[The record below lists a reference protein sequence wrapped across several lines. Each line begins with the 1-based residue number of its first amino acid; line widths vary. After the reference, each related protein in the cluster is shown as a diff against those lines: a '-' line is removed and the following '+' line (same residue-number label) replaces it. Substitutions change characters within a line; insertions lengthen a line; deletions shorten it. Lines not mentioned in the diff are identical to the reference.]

1 MASSAHDAYL
11 ESKVLTADP
20 LELVRMLY
28 RLAMD
33 RIRDARRYLEA
44 GDAVARS
51 GAISTASEALAE
63 LGCSLDHQ
71 AGGELSRRLA
81 QLYEYMQ
88 WRLVEAN
95 FHQSAEPLNEV
106 LSLLSTL
113 SEAWQTIKPE
123 PRAAAPDAQPNW
135 YEHPSTEAAGQPAA
149 AECWTG

>member
-33 RIRDARRYLEA
+33 RIRDARQYIEA
-44 GDAVARS
+44 GDAGARS
-51 GAISTASEALAE
+51 KAISTASEALAE
-63 LGCSLDHQ
+63 LGCSLDYQ

-113 SEAWQTIKPE
+113 SEAWQEIKPE
-123 PRAAAPDAQPNW
+123 PRAAAPDAPPNW
-135 YEHPSTEAAGQPAA
+135 YEYPSTESAGQPAA

>member
-1 MASSAHDAYL
+1 MASNAHDAYL
-11 ESKVLTADP
+11 ENGVLTADP
-20 LELVRMLY
+20 LELVRILY

-33 RIRDARRYLEA
+33 RIRDARRHLEA
-44 GDAVARS
+44 GDAGARS
-51 GAISTASEALAE
+51 KAISTASEALIE
-63 LGCSLDHQ
+63 LGSSLDPR

-113 SEAWQTIKPE
+113 SEAWREIRPE
-123 PRAAAPDAQPNW
+123 PRPAAPAAQPHI
-135 YEHPSTEAAGQPAA
+135 YDHSSTEAGQPAVS
-149 AECWTG
+149 ECWTG

>member
-11 ESKVLTADP
+11 ESRVLTADP

-33 RIRDARRYLEA
+33 RIRDARQYLEA
-44 GDAVARS
+44 GDAGARS
-51 GAISTASEALAE
+51 KAISTASEALIE
-63 LGCSLDHQ
+63 LGCSLDRQ

-95 FHQSAEPLNEV
+95 FHQSVEPLNEV

-113 SEAWQTIKPE
+113 SEAWQEIRLE
-123 PRAAAPDAQPNW
+123 PRPAAPASQPHW
-135 YEHPSTEAAGQPAA
+135 CEYPSTEASQPAA
-149 AECWTG
+149 SECWTG